1 MTATGATIE
10 QLARDAT
17 RHTDPEEGLR
27 AVTALRHE
35 LDALEPTLVA
45 RALRAGASWSQVAKS
60 LGVSKQAA
68 HRKHRDAVARE
79 EAEGAP
85 TGSRILV
92 TAEARRCVGFAREEA
107 RALGVGAVGTEHL
120 LLGILR
126 CRRSHAVHALHG
138 LGVTL
143 ERAKGELQTT
153 IADGE
158 PVNGGA
164 SDHPSLSALGRR
176 RDITPHTR
184 RILEGAL
191 REAVKLRDGYIGVEH
206 LLLALL
212 ADHANGAVQTLA
224 QLGVTPEQLRGEL
237 ERTWSEAA
245 RRVDAGAGAQQGAR
259 AQVSQTPARARPRSA
274 R

>member
-1 MTATGATIE
+1 MTATRATIE

-17 RHTDPEEGLR
+17 RHADAEEALR
-27 AVTALRHE
+27 AITALRRE

-45 RALRAGASWSQVAKS
+45 RAMRAGASWSQVAKS

-68 HRKHRDAVARE
+68 HRKHRDAVPRE
-79 EAEGAP
+79 QAPGAP
-85 TGSRILV
+85 TGPRILV
-92 TAEARRCVGFAREEA
+92 TAEARRCLGLAREEA
-107 RALGVGAVGTEHL
+107 RAMGVGAVGTEHL

-126 CRRSHAVHALHG
+126 CRRSHAVHALRA

-143 ERAKGELQTT
+143 ERASGELQTT

-158 PVNGGA
+158 SVDVGA

-191 REAVKLRDGYIGVEH
+191 REAVRLRDGHIGVEH

-212 ADHANGAVQTLA
+212 ADRANGAVRTLA

-237 ERTWSEAA
+237 ERTPRAT
-245 RRVDAGAGAQQGAR
+245 R
-259 AQVSQTPARARPRSA
+259 AQASPTPTRGRPRPAR
-274 R
+274 